1 MPLQNFRG
9 LGSTGVNTDASPF
22 DLPATTW
29 SDARNV
35 LFRRNQIVRSPVF
48 KLSSS
53 FQTSSSP
60 IAVQAFGESSGVG
73 LDTTYV
79 FFSDGGIYSVTSSGE
94 LTDVDASGVAKAE
107 SLQKITTC
115 ILADVLYV
123 NREDLG
129 IKRLRSSDSKFI
141 TLENTGTPAWNCK
154 VLRAYQDFLVAL
166 NVTKGTDA
174 TITMV
179 KWSNAAL
186 AGQVPSDWDQTQNDD
201 NISTL
206 AGENILAEMDGPILD
221 GLPLKSDFLIYGR
234 SSVWSMTF
242 TGNGTYPFEFRSLFN
257 SGGILGT
264 NCVVEVQG
272 VHYVF
277 GQTDLYLHDGI
288 TMVPV
293 TGVSDRVFSEKTS
306 GAYDPSYVVHDARHQ
321 TVLFC
326 YQTGDALGT
335 YCNRAAVYNY
345 VDKTW
350 SFVDLPNSA
359 SAYYGALAQYPN
371 WLDGPGRY
379 WTDDKAS
386 GATWEDDVVYKEALM
401 VPSASYSLGGTS
413 YITVYDDI
421 TGGAFSGSPV
431 AALNGSAWIERVGL
445 PIGDTSEGL
454 MQLTQVKRYRTLIPQ
469 FQIGNTAAPTT
480 VYATVGGVYEFTG
493 PVSWGPD
500 IAWTPATRHRID
512 TRTTGRTLA
521 LKFRVDDLVDFS
533 FSNMD
538 VEYVT
543 SGKR

>member
-1 MPLQNFRG
+1 MALQNFRG
-9 LGSTGVNTDASPF
+9 LGTAGVNTDASPF

-35 LFRRNQIVRSPVF
+35 SFRRNQIVRAPVF
-48 KLSSS
+48 KKSTSLVSSA
-53 FQTSSSP
+53 SP
-60 IAVQAFGESSGVG
+60 ISVLAFGESSGSG

-79 FFSDGGIYSVTSSGE
+79 FFSDGGIASQASDGT

-115 ILADVLYV
+115 VLADVMYV

-129 IKRLRSSDSKFI
+129 IKRLRASDSKFI
-141 TLENTGTPAWNCK
+141 TLENTGTPTWNCK
-154 VLRAYQDFLVAL
+154 VLRAYQDFLIAL
-166 NVTKGTDA
+166 NVTKGTDV
-174 TITMV
+174 TTTMV

-186 AGQVPSDWDQTQNDD
+186 AGQVPSDWDQTQNDA

-221 GLPLKSDFLIYGR
+221 GMPLKSDFLIYGR

-257 SGGILGT
+257 SGGILGA

-306 GAYDPSYVVHDARHQ
+306 GAYDPAYVVHDARHQ

-326 YQTGDALGT
+326 YQTGEALGS
-335 YCNRAAVYNY
+335 YCDRAAVYNY

-359 SAYYGALAQYPN
+359 GSYYGALSQYPS
-371 WLDGPGRY
+371 WMDGPGRL
-379 WTDDKAS
+379 WSDDKAS
-386 GATWEDDVVYKEALM
+386 GDTWEDDVVYKEALM
-401 VPSASYSLGGTS
+401 VPAASYSLGGTS

-421 TGGAFSGSPV
+421 TGGAFSGSIIPE
-431 AALNGSAWIERVGL
+431 LNPSAWIERIGL
-445 PIGDTSEGL
+445 PIGDTTDSV
-454 MQLTQVKRYRTLIPQ
+454 MALTQVKRYRTVIPQ
-469 FQIGNTAAPTT
+469 FQIGNALAPTT
-480 VYATVGGVYEFTG
+480 VYATVGGVYEYTG
-493 PVSWGPD
+493 EVTWGPE
-500 IAWTPATRHRID
+500 IAWTPATRHRLD
-512 TRTTGRTLA
+512 SRVTGRTLA
-521 LKFRVDDLVDFS
+521 IKFRVDDIVDFS